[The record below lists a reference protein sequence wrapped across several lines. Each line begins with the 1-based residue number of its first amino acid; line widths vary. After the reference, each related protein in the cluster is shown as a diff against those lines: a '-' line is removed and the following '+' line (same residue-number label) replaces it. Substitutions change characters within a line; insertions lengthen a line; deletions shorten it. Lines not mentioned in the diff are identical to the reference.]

1 VNSNDAKGKKFKN
14 KWKNHKEKG
23 FTEDSDSK
31 NHGEGTSKKGTS
43 GNKKKFNKKMSVVQ
57 GRSPRILMMR
67 FNLHMLM
74 TPILMIHC

>member
-31 NHGEGTSKKGTS
+31 NHGEGTSKKGIS
-43 GNKKKFNKKMSVVQ
+43 EW
-57 GRSPRILMMR
+57 
-67 FNLHMLM
+67 
-74 TPILMIHC
+74 